1 MSSVGTCATKSILER
16 VAAGEAAAVEECLA
30 AYGGLVW
37 SLARRL
43 SRNPFDAEDAAQEI
57 FIDVWRNAARFD
69 SAAGSEATFIATIA
83 RRRLA
88 DRHRRRA
95 REIETAPMDEAA
107 PVPAPERDDALEREE
122 EAARVRAQL
131 ARLRPVERR
140 VLELATY
147 HGLSHAEIA
156 DATRLPLGTVKT
168 HARRGLQRLRALLE
182 GARGATPGGA
192 RKDEDPERT

>member
-1 MSSVGTCATKSILER
+1 MRSVETCATKSILER

-37 SLARRL
+37 SLVRRMC
-43 SRNPFDAEDAAQEI
+43 RNPIDAEDAAQEI

-83 RRRLA
+83 RRRLI
-88 DRHRRRA
+88 DRNRRKA
-95 REIETAPMDEAA
+95 REIKAA
-107 PVPAPERDDALEREE
+107 SIDDAMLVPAPERDDTLERGE

-131 ARLRPVERR
+131 ERLRPVERQ

-147 HGLSHAEIA
+147 QGLSHAEIA
-156 DATRLPLGTVKT
+156 EATKLPLGTVKT

-182 GARGATPGGA
+182 GARAAGAGGA
-192 RKDEDPERT
+192 GEDENPERT